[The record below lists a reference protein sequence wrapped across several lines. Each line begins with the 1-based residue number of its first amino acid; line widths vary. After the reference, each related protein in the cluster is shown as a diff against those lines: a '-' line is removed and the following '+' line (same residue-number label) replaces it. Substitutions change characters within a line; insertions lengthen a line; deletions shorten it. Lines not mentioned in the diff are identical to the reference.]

1 MKAWLVR
8 ESRERLVEMIQ
19 DAVGGCARHWAE
31 IIADRLLANGVVVLD
46 MNVITTKNRP
56 LITHIA
62 GNPINDVLDLIRAKE
77 EGRLI
82 VPPCKVGDIVWNV
95 CADDIVRPWKVKFRT
110 YDDREGWWIFLDWE
124 GEDRHAKCSGD
135 YFREKY
141 FLAKEEAE
149 ARLRETT
156 LMKKLP
162 TNSHEYPHRHR
173 PTPTKH

>member
-1 MKAWLVR
+1 MADKGKNTLIDILNK
-8 ESRERLVEMIQ
+8 SF
-19 DAVGGCARHWAE
+19 AE
-31 IIADRLLANGVVVLD
+31 QYEKRGLLTAPHTADHLLANGVIVL
-46 MNVITTKNRP
+46 
-56 LITHIA
+56 
-62 GNPINDVLDLIRAKE
+62 
-77 EGRLI
+77 
-82 VPPCKVGDIVWNV
+82 PCKVGDIVWNV

-141 FLAKEEAE
+141 FLTKEEAE